1 MTFFDFR
8 QIFCSFLT
16 AFNPFHPSLLPH
28 NYQIEAVV
36 TDELFSRQRLGVELA
51 KCKIDDITVCF
62 IRFVSDLSPF
72 SASIVARHT
81 MATSLTACVSSA
93 YAAQRLSRKTHL
105 TTRPPRSR
113 VVVTSLFNWR
123 KSSPE
128 SRKAAPVAEKQ
139 QQKAKRAV
147 PRQDNKQQKAAA
159 EREESEEQ
167 SDVEASQNWK
177 IDLPM
182 ISTLLGISATIFLG
196 FQQFASLQAG
206 LTELKTEVRL
216 IENSQNRRLDLIEN
230 SQNRRL
236 DSLDSKIDKFFGEI
250 QDSRRDVN
258 SLRVETGVLKGQTDV
273 LIKRP

>member
-1 MTFFDFR
+1 
-8 QIFCSFLT
+8 
-16 AFNPFHPSLLPH
+16 
-28 NYQIEAVV
+28 
-36 TDELFSRQRLGVELA
+36 
-51 KCKIDDITVCF
+51 
-62 IRFVSDLSPF
+62 
-72 SASIVARHT
+72 

-128 SRKAAPVAEKQ
+128 SRKAAPAAEKQ

-159 EREESEEQ
+159 
-167 SDVEASQNWK
+167 SQNWR

-182 ISTLLGISATIFLG
+182 ISTLLGISATIFFG

-216 IENSQNRRLDLIEN
+216 IEK

-236 DSLDSKIDKFFGEI
+236 DSLDSKIDKFFSEI